1 MRKVFLLLFVCALGT
16 LIGSQVIK
24 TSTVV
29 DEILLQNV
37 EALADLETM
46 LPTYCAF
53 TGDCTCPNGGIKV
66 KYVVE
71 SYGVGNDEET
81 D

>member
-16 LIGSQVIK
+16 FVSGQFKK

-29 DEILLQNV
+29 DGILLQNV
-37 EALADLETM
+37 EALADVETK

-66 KYVVE
+66 KYVIE
-71 SYGVGNDEET
+71 GYGLR
-81 D
+81 